1 MDIREQFYE
10 WLLSNK
16 LHKVSKVKEAISVL
30 EVVDEKCVRSKGDGR
45 FSLFDFVDLGN
56 AKHIQ
61 KTFLITNQIN
71 MALGKNAKIFHKNIG
86 FLFEF
91 YDELA
96 SNQSIST
103 NGEQGADSANK
114 EEDASCECSD
124 SVPED
129 LPNID
134 EALSSETTTEH
145 SVHHAEKELNDTNP
159 VLRVEKEKILVKK
172 VNNVFSKISKKLSL
186 VSKEKI
192 DTVHESESVYFDL
205 INAQLG
211 IKSQGKI
218 KQRRIA
224 DVYLDNGHVYD
235 ESESVFLQRGKGQE
249 KLSVYNEVFFEV
261 SKNSVIEKAISH
273 SLKNSNLENKGLYAM
288 IPDVLDE
295 FAKEIRRQL
304 IYKGERVFPIPRS
317 IAYALGTQC
326 RLNRDGHDYSAGS
339 EVIFLDYDGNE
350 FVAIQLDVV
359 DAENESVNYS
369 IFVRKG
375 IKKISGEHLDY
386 NRLFDFCREAY
397 EKKYGII
404 IEDSIAQEL
413 KMAKTFSSLF
423 NTHEPIILKQS
434 SGYIKLIYDPS
445 IHNMVKAKIQA
456 DVDTISEETGID
468 HDWLIIGSSLYGT
481 EAAEFLGCNIVQN
494 RIKNQKPLWKEYLP
508 QLSLEV
514 IENGRYSEIELIRE
528 NEYRDVLKTLGE
540 EEIIYVNGKL
550 TFGKEKDYY
559 SLPLERNIEN
569 DINKEKQCVFKHPS
583 FPLKDS
589 VSVSLEIHYKY
600 GDENSYKLVAKP
612 ITKNAPFDKIE
623 SEWVDREALPLGKV
637 SKFVSNG
644 GMLPR
649 DRDVERIKKSF
660 DALIQKLNY
669 YENCHTRSLRERMI
683 LPTKDE
689 NGKDNK
695 KKSGIFL
702 HMYNT
707 YAAKRRVFNSMAYNI
722 DMNARGL
729 IDSLFESNSLLTLY
743 DIATGNSE
751 WNQYFETDIGNAEAS
766 KIRDDAREFI
776 SDLGYMYERFVC
788 DEIVDYF
795 VKLKKL
801 RYLAPISRCLE
812 TDSYGVYAAISKK
825 IVDDGLDDGRIRSLA
840 ANCNYIRDWANNLYN
855 TECGPA
861 AMNIVRDA
869 VFELITNYRLDQ
881 KTVKNPRYIRDYM
894 ELLVCICAVN
904 EIDNEFINPNDNRTK
919 KLVKKIKEIDIFM
932 EIHKDEMIENKKPF
946 VCRLQ
951 TDAMD
956 KQELYGMNDLTF
968 MLVQIL
974 TGAQDINLTGFD
986 DNE

>member
-124 SVPED
+124 SAPEG

-134 EALSSETTTEH
+134 EALSSETTAEH
-145 SVHHAEKELNDTNP
+145 SVHPAEKELNDTNP

-186 VSKEKI
+186 VSKENV
-192 DTVHESESVYFDL
+192 DTTPETESVYFDL
-205 INAQLG
+205 INSQLG

-326 RLNRDGHDYSAGS
+326 HLNRDGYDYSAGS

-386 NRLFDFCREAY
+386 NRLFGFCREAY

-404 IEDSIAQEL
+404 IEDNIAQEL
-413 KMAKTFSSLF
+413 KMAKAFSSLF

-612 ITKNAPFDKIE
+612 ITINAPFDKIE

-637 SKFVSNG
+637 SKFVSNKG
-644 GMLPR
+644 GLPTEEEINRVR
-649 DRDVERIKKSF
+649 DAFNDVQ
-660 DALIQKLNY
+660 DKLNQYNIYPYKRERLLSFTLDKNNMERVTVFYLLQGAYAHAIRRKVFTADAY
-669 YENCHTRSLRERMI
+669 YESPRARAFIQEL
-683 LPTKDE
+683 
-689 NGKDNK
+689 
-695 KKSGIFL
+695 
-702 HMYNT
+702 
-707 YAAKRRVFNSMAYNI
+707 ANSET
-722 DMNARGL
+722 L
-729 IDSLFESNSLLTLY
+729 KHLFA
-743 DIATGNSE
+743 IANGNSE
-751 WNQYFETDIGNAEAS
+751 WNNSFRDYVSEEQVDKITSFAREFLADLGILYQVYNLKRLTDFFIDLNKTGFLSRISKCLEHDNYGVFAAISHKIVQSGLKGNDGVS
-766 KIRDDAREFI
+766 KIR
-776 SDLGYMYERFVC
+776 SLG
-788 DEIVDYF
+788 
-795 VKLKKL
+795 
-801 RYLAPISRCLE
+801 
-812 TDSYGVYAAISKK
+812 
-825 IVDDGLDDGRIRSLA
+825 
-840 ANCNYIRDWANNLYN
+840 ANCNYISSWAKNLYN
-855 TECGPA
+855 TEYGSEA
-861 AMNIVRDA
+861 LVIIRDK
-869 VFELITNYRLDQ
+869 VSELITDYNLNQNTIR
-881 KTVKNPRYIRDYM
+881 NPRLIRDYM
-894 ELLVCICAVN
+894 ELLVCICAIN
-904 EIDNEFINPNDNRTK
+904 EIDNEFINPNDSRTK
-919 KLVKKIKEIDIFM
+919 KLVKRIKEIDSFM
-932 EIHKDEMIENKKPF
+932 AVHKDELGKPF